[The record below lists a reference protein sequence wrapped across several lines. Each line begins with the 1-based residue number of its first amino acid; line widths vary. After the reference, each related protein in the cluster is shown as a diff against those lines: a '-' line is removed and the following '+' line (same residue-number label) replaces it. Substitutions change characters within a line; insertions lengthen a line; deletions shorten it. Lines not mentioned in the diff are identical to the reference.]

1 MFATSKR
8 FDDLCTLDILGE
20 GLAKGPPS
28 ESEREICVS
37 FFFFKKPFAVGGS
50 NGKVAEAALEKL
62 SFPALLNYQRLHPA
76 IVIYCLE

>member
-1 MFATSKR
+1 MVGEQHTSDPHLLAQVEHCLLIGADIRADLFPFDEFGRLMFATSKR

-37 FFFFKKPFAVGGS
+37 FFFF
-50 NGKVAEAALEKL
+50 
-62 SFPALLNYQRLHPA
+62 
-76 IVIYCLE
+76 